1 MIYEVGGDRGNGIG
15 LLDGLMTSRAMRRYS
30 NDPVAEDDIWTCL
43 RAAVQAPSG
52 GNIQP
57 YQFVIVRDP
66 DLKQGLADIYRR
78 GWARYEPAIAPTEFP
93 NDGVR
98 EGWERNNRA
107 TVHLAENLEHVPVLV
122 LLLMPSISMT
132 IHDDE
137 GPMPV
142 GPTHASVYPAIQN
155 FMLAARSLG
164 LGTAMT
170 TLHRI
175 YEDDVRDLVGIPD
188 RYEVLA
194 MLPLGHPTGKWGVA
208 PRHRSAEKIT
218 SWDRFGEKRN
228 P

>member
-1 MIYEVGGDRGNGIG
+1 MGYETGGSRGNEIG
-15 LLDGLMTSRAMRRYS
+15 LLDGLMTNRAMRRYS
-30 NDPVAEDDIWTCL
+30 DEPVSDEDIWTCL
-43 RAAVQAPSG
+43 QAAVQAPSG

-57 YQFVIVRDP
+57 YQFVIVQEP
-66 DLKQGLADIYRR
+66 EQKQRLADIYRR
-78 GWARYEPAIAPTEFP
+78 GWRRYEPAIAPTEFP
-93 NDGVR
+93 NDAVR
-98 EGWERNNRA
+98 EGWEKNNKA

-164 LGTAMT
+164 LGTALT

-175 YEDDVRDLVGIPD
+175 YEDDVRELIGIPD

-194 MLPLGHPTGKWGVA
+194 LLPLGHPTGKWGVA
-208 PRHRSAEKIT
+208 PRHRGPEKIT
-218 SWDRFGEKRN
+218 SWDRFGEKRTR
-228 P
+228 